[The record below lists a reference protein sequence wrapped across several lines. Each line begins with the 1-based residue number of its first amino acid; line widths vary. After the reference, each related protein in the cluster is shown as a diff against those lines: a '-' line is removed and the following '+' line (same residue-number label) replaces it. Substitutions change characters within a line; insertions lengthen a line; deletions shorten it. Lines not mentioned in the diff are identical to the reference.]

1 MACACAMPPPP
12 ALVGWAGVSLVGGG
26 RGVRVR
32 ARGAVV
38 SIFLFFGFGRVLGCR
53 RVLCFTVVDEKKK

>member
-1 MACACAMPPPP
+1 M
-12 ALVGWAGVSLVGGG
+12 GWAGVSLVGGG

-38 SIFLFFGFGRVLGCR
+38 SIFLFFGFGCVLGCR